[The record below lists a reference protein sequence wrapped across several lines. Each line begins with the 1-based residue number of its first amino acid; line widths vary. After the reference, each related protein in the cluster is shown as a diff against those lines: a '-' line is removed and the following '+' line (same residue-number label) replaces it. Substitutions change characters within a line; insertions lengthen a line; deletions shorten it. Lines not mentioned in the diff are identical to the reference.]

1 MPNHFRAIM
10 SEAVRLYKYQALLST
25 GRSVSKERLMAI
37 EEVSPATFK
46 RDLAK
51 LRDQM
56 GVPIQF
62 DRETGGYVLRQGAGR
77 YELPGFWLSQ
87 EEIIGLAT
95 IQKMISQMAPSLMG
109 PQLEPL
115 EAKLEELLS
124 KHGLS
129 AGELSRRVKLM
140 YAGKRQL
147 NAKIFE
153 TVAQAT
159 FTRKRL
165 ALHHFNRSKGEQST
179 REISPIDITLYRGN
193 WYVNAW
199 CHLRDDLRR
208 FSIDAIEHVTMLEQ
222 SAEEIDENSVERG
235 LGAGY
240 GIYSGKRVQ
249 RAMLRFTPERAR
261 WVRTEE
267 WHPEQV
273 GSLLQDG
280 SYQLEVPYTDERE
293 ILADLMRYGAG
304 VEVMGPAELRQAM
317 KIALHEAIGRYL

>member
-1 MPNHFRAIM
+1 M

-25 GRSVSKERLMAI
+25 GRPVSKERLMAI

-56 GVPIQF
+56 GVPIQY
-62 DRETGGYVLRQGAGR
+62 DRETAGYVLRQGAGR

-109 PQLEPL
+109 PKLEPL

-129 AGELSRRVKLM
+129 ASELSRRIKLM

-147 NAKIFE
+147 NPKIFE

-165 ALHHFNRSKGEQST
+165 ALHHFNRSKGEQSS

-199 CHLRDDLRR
+199 CHLREDLRR
-208 FSIDAIEHVTMLEQ
+208 FAIDAIDHVTIRGEDAKEVDETLVEQ
-222 SAEEIDENSVERG
+222 S

-240 GIYSGKRVQ
+240 GIYSGKHVK
-249 RAMLRFTPERAR
+249 RALLRFTPERAR

-267 WHPEQV
+267 WHPDQI
-273 GSLLQDG
+273 GRLLDDG
-280 SYQLEVPYTDERE
+280 SFQLEVPYTDERE
-293 ILADLMRYGAG
+293 IAADLMRYGAG
-304 VEVMGPAELRQAM
+304 VEVMGPDELRQRM
-317 KIALHEAIGRYL
+317 KKMLHEALGRYL